1 MERRPSAITEPV
13 NVPEHTSTVIL
24 AVTLGALAALSACA
38 DSRSSRAAW
47 AEPFE
52 RLGLVPVEPPNE
64 DLRVGDLFVY
74 AVDPEGER
82 GGSTRTVDRRIGAVG
97 RWASLPIATQLDE
110 EYERRP
116 SLPPTPAWTG
126 LHTEGRPWPEAT
138 TSGGASIFAP
148 GGVAVRLRHVTIP
161 SGARVVGTDFVETL
175 IPSEVVSLT
184 TGDQWQDAKGITITI
199 GSAELYSLSL
209 DTLLSLLVEETDDAD
224 GRSYVLKSEYR
235 NRLPLIAQLG
245 SGHVWVRVISE
256 VLYVRSM
263 DMAIDAVELDDME
276 DIPPPDLT
284 SAPKPPPERAPVE
297 GDPLVQPFERAARI
311 NQLLAASG
319 TDRTPGVVTRI
330 VSATDS
336 SVTLRR
342 IWQYPIA
349 VAARGLT
356 IEVHSGTG
364 AVVRIGTLGVP
375 WSSKPLAV
383 APKPPSETDD

>member
-1 MERRPSAITEPV
+1 MY
-13 NVPEHTSTVIL
+13 VPKHIPTVIR
-24 AVTLGALAALSACA
+24 AVTLSALAALSACA
-38 DSRSSRAAW
+38 DSRSSRTEW

-74 AVDPEGER
+74 AVDPEGEH
-82 GGSTRTVDRRIGAVG
+82 GGSTRNVDRRIGAVG
-97 RWASLPIATQLDE
+97 RWASLPIAAELDK
-110 EYERRP
+110 EYQRRP
-116 SLPPTPAWTG
+116 SLPPTPAWTE
-126 LHTEGRPWPEAT
+126 LRTDGRPWPEAT
-138 TSGGASIFAP
+138 TPGGESIFAP
-148 GGVAVRLRHVTIP
+148 GGVPVRLRHVTIP
-161 SGARVVGTDFVETL
+161 SGARIVGTDFLETM
-175 IPSEVVSLT
+175 IPSEVASLT

-209 DTLLSLLVEETDDAD
+209 DALLALLVQETDDAD
-224 GRSYVLKSEYR
+224 GRRYVLKSEYR
-235 NRLPLIAQLG
+235 HRLPLVAQLA

-263 DMAIDAVELDDME
+263 DIAIDAVHLDDME

-284 SAPKPPPERAPVE
+284 SAPKPPPQQAPMA
-297 GDPLVQPFERAARI
+297 GDPLLQPFERAGRI

-330 VSATDS
+330 VIATDS
-336 SVTLRR
+336 GVTLRR

-349 VAARGLT
+349 IAVRGIT
-356 IEVHSGTG
+356 IEVQSGTG

-375 WSSKPLAV
+375 WSNRPLAA
-383 APKPPSETDD
+383 APEPAAETDDEGAPKE